1 MKEYTK
7 TTTLV
12 AKGKTKEI
20 WGTNDHNVV
29 IMRNL
34 SNITADNDPNKTREF
49 ETKAISATTTTCRV
63 FELLEQAGIPTAY
76 MQQLSETEILAKSC
90 KMIPLEVIARR
101 YAVGSYLKR
110 HPELGKAEGKLPH
123 RFHSL
128 CFELFLKTTGGGLT
142 IDGESLVSGLTPE
155 QDDPFIENPYDERW
169 VLLHPKTTDKT
180 PLGYV
185 ECEKVLPKHIGM
197 KQLEELTRKTFLVLE
212 GAWNNLGY
220 RLIDFK
226 IEFGMTADGAL
237 VIADVIDNDSWR
249 LRTTDWEELSKQVFR
264 EGHAL
269 NEVENKYA
277 RVAQLVSHFRIPAQT
292 IVFWR
297 GSESDKLPEVSCLA
311 GLTIEQPVVSAHK
324 KPSLAMEELERLHT
338 VYPEGGVII
347 ALVGMSNG
355 LGPIL
360 SARTDWPVISVCT
373 TANEHPED
381 VWSNLRMPS
390 DVPNLT
396 VLSPKNAL
404 LSAFDILGQ
413 KNPAIYAHRRLAI
426 EALDK

>member
-1 MKEYTK
+1 MNEYTK
-7 TTTLV
+7 TTALV

-20 WGTNDHNVV
+20 WGTDNSNVV
-29 IMRNL
+29 IMKNL
-34 SNITADNDPNKTREF
+34 SNITADNDPKKTREF

-76 MQQLSETEILAKSC
+76 IKQLSETEIIAKSC
-90 KMIPLEVIARR
+90 NMIPLEVIARR

-110 HPELGKAEGKLPH
+110 HPELKKEEGILPH
-123 RFHSL
+123 RFHRL

-142 IDGESLVSGLTPE
+142 IDGETLIAGLTPDE
-155 QDDPFIENPYDERW
+155 DDPFIGNPYDAQW
-169 VLLHPKTTDKT
+169 MLLHPKTTDKT

-185 ECEKVLPKHIGM
+185 DSRKVLPQHIEI
-197 KQLEELTRKTFLVLE
+197 KQIEELTRKTFLVLE

-226 IEFGMTADGAL
+226 LEFGMTNAGEL

-249 LRTTDWEELSKQVFR
+249 LRTPDWEELSKQVFR
-264 EGHAL
+264 EGHPL

-277 RVAQLVSHFRIPAQT
+277 RVAQLVSLFHIPMQT
-292 IVFWR
+292 IVCWR
-297 GSESDKLPEVSCLA
+297 GSENDKLPEISNIA
-311 GLTIEQPVVSAHK
+311 GLTIEQPVISAHK
-324 KPSLAMEELERLHT
+324 KPTFAMEELERLHT

-404 LSAFDILGQ
+404 LSALDILGQ
-413 KNPAIYAHRRLAI
+413 KNPVIYAYRRLAI

>member
-1 MKEYTK
+1 MNEYTK
-7 TTTLV
+7 TTALV

-20 WGTNDHNVV
+20 WGTDNPNVV

-49 ETKAISATTTTCRV
+49 ETKAISATTTTSRV
-63 FELLEQAGIPTAY
+63 FELLERTGIPTAY
-76 MQQLSETEILAKSC
+76 IKQLSETEIVSKSC
-90 KMIPLEVIARR
+90 NMIPLEVIARR

-110 HPELGKAEGKLPH
+110 HPELKKEEGELPH
-123 RFHSL
+123 RFHTL

-142 IDGESLVSGLTPE
+142 VDGKTLISGLTPDE
-155 QDDPFIENPYDERW
+155 DDPFIGTPYDTQW
-169 VLLHPKTTDKT
+169 LLYHPKTTDEKT
-180 PLGYV
+180 LGCV
-185 ECEKVLPKHIGM
+185 NSQIILPQHIDI
-197 KQLEELTRKTFLVLE
+197 KQIEELTRKTFLVLE

-226 IEFGMTADGAL
+226 LEFGITNTGEL

-249 LRTTDWEELSKQVFR
+249 LRTQDWEELSKQVFR
-264 EGHAL
+264 EGHPL

-277 RVAQLVSHFRIPAQT
+277 RVAQLVSQFHIPTQT
-292 IVFWR
+292 LVLWR
-297 GSESDKLPEVSCLA
+297 GSESDKLPEIPDIT
-311 GLTIEQPVVSAHK
+311 GLIVEQPVISAHK
-324 KPSLAMEELERLHT
+324 KPTLAMAELERLHT

-360 SARTDWPVISVCT
+360 SARTDLPVISVCT

-396 VLSPKNAL
+396 VLSAKNAV
-404 LSAFDILGQ
+404 LSAFNILGQ
-413 KNPAIYAHRRLAI
+413 KNPAIYAFRRFVM
-426 EALDK
+426 EGLDR